1 MSKQQRV
8 GRAGEYLAASYLAR
22 IFDEVLTTS
31 ESSRFDFF
39 CTSDTRN
46 IKVQVKCTDTSFDHH
61 GSQRVRWD
69 IKKKVSGTKQ
79 YRLYA
84 PEEVDLFAFVCFTP
98 ITLYIVIVLK
108 QDGNRKRFGE
118 SHLFV
123 CLINDKVIFAA
134 NKNLGKTFQKKLD
147 YIDTVDSM
155 QSLELALEVL
165 EVKTDPL

>member
-84 PEEVDLFAFVCFTP
+84 PEEVDLFAFVC
-98 ITLYIVIVLK
+98 
-108 QDGNRKRFGE
+108 
-118 SHLFV
+118 
-123 CLINDKVIFAA
+123 LINDKVIFAA

>member
-1 MSKQQRV
+1 MSKQQSV

-84 PEEVDLFAFVCFTP
+84 PEEVDLFAFVC
-98 ITLYIVIVLK
+98 
-108 QDGNRKRFGE
+108 
-118 SHLFV
+118 
-123 CLINDKVIFAA
+123 LINDKVIFAA

-165 EVKTDPL
+165 EVKTNPL

>member
-84 PEEVDLFAFVCFTP
+84 PEEVDLFAFVC
-98 ITLYIVIVLK
+98 
-108 QDGNRKRFGE
+108 
-118 SHLFV
+118 
-123 CLINDKVIFAA
+123 LINDKVIFAA

-155 QSLELALEVL
+155 QSLKLALEVL
-165 EVKTDPL
+165 EVKTNPL

>member
-69 IKKKVSGTKQ
+69 IKKKVSGTKS
-79 YRLYA
+79 YRTYA
-84 PEEVDLFAFVCFTP
+84 PEEVDLFAFVC
-98 ITLYIVIVLK
+98 
-108 QDGNRKRFGE
+108 
-118 SHLFV
+118 
-123 CLINDKVIFAA
+123 LINDKVLFAA

-165 EVKTDPL
+165 EVKTNPL

>member
-84 PEEVDLFAFVCFTP
+84 PEEVDLFAFVC
-98 ITLYIVIVLK
+98 
-108 QDGNRKRFGE
+108 
-118 SHLFV
+118 
-123 CLINDKVIFAA
+123 LINDKVIFAA

-147 YIDTVDSM
+147 YIDTIDSM
-155 QSLELALEVL
+155 QSLKLALEVL

>member
-39 CTSDTRN
+39 CTSDTKN
-46 IKVQVKCTDTSFDHH
+46 IKVQVKCTDTSFEHH

-84 PEEVDLFAFVCFTP
+84 PEEVDLFA
-98 ITLYIVIVLK
+98 
-108 QDGNRKRFGE
+108 
-118 SHLFV
+118 FV

>member
-84 PEEVDLFAFVCFTP
+84 PEEVDLFAFVC
-98 ITLYIVIVLK
+98 
-108 QDGNRKRFGE
+108 
-118 SHLFV
+118 
-123 CLINDKVIFAA
+123 LINDKVIFAA

-165 EVKTDPL
+165 EVKTNPL

>member
-84 PEEVDLFAFVCFTP
+84 PEEVDLFAFVC
-98 ITLYIVIVLK
+98 
-108 QDGNRKRFGE
+108 
-118 SHLFV
+118 
-123 CLINDKVIFAA
+123 LINDKVIFAA

-165 EVKTDPL
+165 EAKTDPL

>member
-1 MSKQQRV
+1 MSKQQRI

-22 IFDEVLTTS
+22 IFDEVLVTS

-69 IKKKVSGTKQ
+69 IKKKVSGTRQ
-79 YRLYA
+79 YRTYA
-84 PEEVDLFAFVCFTP
+84 PEEVDLFA
-98 ITLYIVIVLK
+98 
-108 QDGNRKRFGE
+108 
-118 SHLFV
+118 FV

-134 NKNLGKTFQKKLD
+134 NRNLGKTFQKKLE
-147 YIDTVDSM
+147 YIDTVNSM
-155 QSLELALEVL
+155 QSLALALEVL
-165 EVKTDPL
+165 ELKTKALG

>member
-84 PEEVDLFAFVCFTP
+84 PEEVDLFAFVC
-98 ITLYIVIVLK
+98 
-108 QDGNRKRFGE
+108 
-118 SHLFV
+118 
-123 CLINDKVIFAA
+123 LINDKVIFAA

-165 EVKTDPL
+165 EIKTDPL

>member
-84 PEEVDLFAFVCFTP
+84 PEEVDLFAFVC
-98 ITLYIVIVLK
+98 
-108 QDGNRKRFGE
+108 
-118 SHLFV
+118 
-123 CLINDKVIFAA
+123 LINDKVIFAA

-165 EVKTDPL
+165 EAKTNPL

>member
-84 PEEVDLFAFVCFTP
+84 PEEVDLFAFVC
-98 ITLYIVIVLK
+98 
-108 QDGNRKRFGE
+108 
-118 SHLFV
+118 
-123 CLINDKVIFAA
+123 LINDKVIFAA

-155 QSLELALEVL
+155 QSLKLALEVL

>member
-31 ESSRFDFF
+31 ESSRYDFF

-84 PEEVDLFAFVCFTP
+84 PEEVDLFAFVC
-98 ITLYIVIVLK
+98 
-108 QDGNRKRFGE
+108 
-118 SHLFV
+118 
-123 CLINDKVIFAA
+123 LINQT
-134 NKNLGKTFQKKLD
+134 KNLVGTSGFEPPTPTMSRWCSNQLS
-147 YIDTVDSM
+147 YGRISIYCSSTQTWID
-155 QSLELALEVL
+155 
-165 EVKTDPL
+165 

>member
-31 ESSRFDFF
+31 ESSRYDFF

-84 PEEVDLFAFVCFTP
+84 PEEVDLFAFVC
-98 ITLYIVIVLK
+98 
-108 QDGNRKRFGE
+108 
-118 SHLFV
+118 
-123 CLINDKVIFAA
+123 LINDKVIFAA

-165 EVKTDPL
+165 KVKTDPL

>member
-31 ESSRFDFF
+31 ESSRYDFF

-84 PEEVDLFAFVCFTP
+84 PEEVDLFAFVC
-98 ITLYIVIVLK
+98 
-108 QDGNRKRFGE
+108 
-118 SHLFV
+118 
-123 CLINDKVIFAA
+123 LINDKVIFAA